1 MANENVIPQLRFPEF
16 SGNWKPNLLGEIAIF
31 SKGKGISK
39 SEIDKDGEIECIRY
53 GELYTEYSETISEVK
68 SRTNVSREEL
78 VFSEAND
85 VIIPASGETQID
97 IATAS
102 CILRDGIALG
112 GDLNIIKSK
121 TNGVFLSYYLNNG
134 KKKDIAQLAQGISVV
149 HLYASQLK
157 QLKLILPKP
166 EEQNKIAS
174 FIAKVNNQIQL
185 LEKEKTLLEKYK
197 KGISQKI
204 FNQEIRF
211 KDDNGN
217 DFPDWEE
224 KKLGSIGN
232 TINGLTGKT
241 KEDFGEGKPYI
252 QYMQIFRASKIYTNE
267 FGFVKI
273 DEKETQTKVKYGDV
287 FFTTSSETPNEI
299 GISSVLLDEVEDAY
313 LNSFCFGFR
322 PNSLNEL
329 VPEFAQFL
337 FRSNNVR
344 NEIIK
349 LAQGS
354 TRFNMS
360 KVEFMKQKISLPCET
375 EQQKIASFLSAIDI
389 QIDQL
394 GTQIVRSKSFK
405 KGLLQKMFV

>member
-1 MANENVIPQLRFPEF
+1 MANETIIPQIRFPEF
-16 SGNWKPNLLGEIAIF
+16 IGNWEVTKLGDVGNFIGGGTPSSSNPNYWIGDIPWISSSDIDEDNVEKINITKFINNLSIQESATKPIPKNSVLI
-31 SKGKGISK
+31 
-39 SEIDKDGEIECIRY
+39 
-53 GELYTEYSETISEVK
+53 
-68 SRTNVSREEL
+68 VSR
-78 VFSEAND
+78 VGIGKFAVNKDIICTSQD
-85 VIIPASGETQID
+85 FTSIIPKKDNPYFIVYCFLSKKNKFINIGQGTSIKGFTIEDIKNLYFKFPKIDEQTKIADFITKVDTQI
-97 IATAS
+97 
-102 CILRDGIALG
+102 
-112 GDLNIIKSK
+112 
-121 TNGVFLSYYLNNG
+121 
-134 KKKDIAQLAQGISVV
+134 
-149 HLYASQLK
+149 H
-157 QLKLILPKP
+157 
-166 EEQNKIAS
+166 
-174 FIAKVNNQIQL
+174 L
-185 LEKEKTLLEKYK
+185 LEKEKALLEKYK

-224 KKLGSIGN
+224 KKLGLIGN

-273 DEKETQTKVKYGDV
+273 NEKETQTKVKYGDV

-322 PNSLNEL
+322 PNSLSEL

-337 FRSNNVR
+337 FRSKNVR
-344 NEIIK
+344 KEIIK

-394 GTQIVRSKSFK
+394 GNQIVRSKSFK

>member
-1 MANENVIPQLRFPEF
+1 MANETIIPQIRFPEF
-16 SGNWKPNLLGEIAIF
+16 IGNWEVTKLGDVGNFIGGGTPSSSNPNYWIGDIPWISSSDIDEDNVEKINITKFINNLSIQESATKPIPKNSVLI
-31 SKGKGISK
+31 
-39 SEIDKDGEIECIRY
+39 
-53 GELYTEYSETISEVK
+53 
-68 SRTNVSREEL
+68 VSR
-78 VFSEAND
+78 VGIGKFAVNKDIICTSQD
-85 VIIPASGETQID
+85 FTSIIPKKDNPYFIVYCFLSKKNKFINIGQGTSIKGFTIEDIKNLYFKFPKIDEQTKIADFITKVDTQI
-97 IATAS
+97 
-102 CILRDGIALG
+102 
-112 GDLNIIKSK
+112 
-121 TNGVFLSYYLNNG
+121 
-134 KKKDIAQLAQGISVV
+134 
-149 HLYASQLK
+149 H
-157 QLKLILPKP
+157 
-166 EEQNKIAS
+166 
-174 FIAKVNNQIQL
+174 L
-185 LEKEKTLLEKYK
+185 LEKEKALLEKYK

-224 KKLGSIGN
+224 KNLGSIGN

-322 PNSLNEL
+322 PNSLSEL

-337 FRSNNVR
+337 FRSKNVR

-394 GTQIVRSKSFK
+394 GNQIVRSKSFK

>member
-1 MANENVIPQLRFPEF
+1 MANETIIPQIRFPEF
-16 SGNWKPNLLGEIAIF
+16 IGNWEVTKLGDVGNFIGGGTPSSSNPNYWIGDIPWISSSDIDEDNVEKINITKFINNLSIQESATKPIPKNSVLI
-31 SKGKGISK
+31 
-39 SEIDKDGEIECIRY
+39 
-53 GELYTEYSETISEVK
+53 
-68 SRTNVSREEL
+68 VSR
-78 VFSEAND
+78 VGIGKFAVNKDIICTSQD
-85 VIIPASGETQID
+85 FTSIIPKKDNPYFIVYCFLSKKNKFINIGQGTSIKGFTIEDIKNLYFKFPKIDEQTKIADFITKVDTQI
-97 IATAS
+97 
-102 CILRDGIALG
+102 
-112 GDLNIIKSK
+112 
-121 TNGVFLSYYLNNG
+121 
-134 KKKDIAQLAQGISVV
+134 
-149 HLYASQLK
+149 H
-157 QLKLILPKP
+157 
-166 EEQNKIAS
+166 
-174 FIAKVNNQIQL
+174 L
-185 LEKEKTLLEKYK
+185 LEKEKALLEKYK

-224 KKLGSIGN
+224 KKLGLIGN

-273 DEKETQTKVKYGDV
+273 NEKETQTKVKYGDV

-337 FRSNNVR
+337 FRSKNVR

-394 GTQIVRSKSFK
+394 GNQIVRSKSFK